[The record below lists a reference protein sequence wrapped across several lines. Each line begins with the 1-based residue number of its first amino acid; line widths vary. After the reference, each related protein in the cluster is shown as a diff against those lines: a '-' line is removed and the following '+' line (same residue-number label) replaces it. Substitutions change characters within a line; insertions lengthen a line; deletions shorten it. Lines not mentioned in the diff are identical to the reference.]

1 MALPPLL
8 LPILSVGATVAGTGM
23 QMYGAKKQA
32 QDQQAAAEFNA
43 EQARKAKAVAAEDQR
58 ENALRKQ
65 SNYAQRLAD
74 MRTRMFEKS
83 KTIEGGD
90 LDFLNEAVGN
100 VQLEIMDDDV
110 RFQRQQA
117 QYENSAF
124 RSDFQAEQAKSAGGF
139 NMISS
144 AIGGVA
150 DIGMAGKN
158 SGLFE
163 KRKYGQT
170 TAIS

>member
-1 MALPPLL
+1 MGIALGIASLV
-8 LPILSVGATVAGTGM
+8 STVAGTGM

-65 SNYAQRLAD
+65 SNYSSQLAD

-90 LDFLNEAVGN
+90 MDFLNEAVGN
-100 VQLEIMDDDV
+100 VQLQIMDDDV
-110 RFQRQQA
+110 KFQRQQA
-117 QYENSAF
+117 QYENAAF
-124 RSDFQAEQAKSAGGF
+124 RSDFQAQQAKQAGGF

-144 AIGGVA
+144 AIGGIA
-150 DIGMAGKN
+150 DISGSAMN
-158 SGLFE
+158 SGLFS
-163 KRKYGQT
+163 KRKYAQPT
-170 TAIS
+170 SNAIS